1 MEKIDST
8 LLAEIADLHGTP
20 QGAYNIRKNGQL
32 LARNCV
38 AGITINTKKDK
49 PGIDIIIEDNVQ
61 NQSVHIPVIV
71 TEQGLNDLVYNDF
84 YIGKN
89 CEVLIVAGCGVHNAG
104 TTKSGHDGIHTFY
117 IGENSKLRYVEKH
130 LGTGNSGVEKVLNP
144 TTVVHLS
151 KNAQMKMETIQLGGV
166 SSAERHTVADLA
178 NDAVLEINE
187 SILTTDTQ
195 TATTQFN
202 VDLNG
207 FNSRVNVVSRSV
219 AKNDS
224 KQAFISSVNGH
235 NECFGHV
242 ECDAIVM
249 DRAQVVS
256 TPALKNTDA
265 NANLTHEAAIGKIAG
280 EQLVKLQTLGLTK
293 EQAENVIIKAFLRKI

>member
-8 LLAEIADLHGTP
+8 LLAEISDLHDIP

-38 AGITINTKKDK
+38 TGITINTKQDK
-49 PGIDIIIEDNVQ
+49 PGIDIIIADNIQ
-61 NQSVHIPVIV
+61 KQSVHIPVIV

-89 CEVLIVAGCGVHNAG
+89 CDVLIVAGCGVHNAG
-104 TTKSGHDGIHTFY
+104 TQKSGHDGIHTFY
-117 IGENSKLRYVEKH
+117 IGENSKLRYIEKH
-130 LGTGNSGVEKVLNP
+130 LGTGNSEVDKILNP
-144 TTVVHLS
+144 TTVVHLG
-151 KNAQMKMETIQLGGV
+151 KNAQMKMETLQLGGV
-166 SSAERHTVADLA
+166 SRAERKTTAILDD
-178 NDAVLEINE
+178 DAVLEINE
-187 SILTTDTQ
+187 SILTTDSQ
-195 TATTQFN
+195 TANTRFD

-207 FNSRVNVVSRSV
+207 KNSRVNVVSRSV
-219 AKNDS
+219 AKDDS
-224 KQAFISSVNGH
+224 KQAFISSINGN
-235 NECFGHV
+235 NESFGHV

-256 TPALKNTDA
+256 TPALQNTDA

-280 EQLVKLQTLGLTK
+280 EQLIKLQTLGLTK
-293 EQAENVIIKAFLRKI
+293 EQAEDVIIKAFLRKI